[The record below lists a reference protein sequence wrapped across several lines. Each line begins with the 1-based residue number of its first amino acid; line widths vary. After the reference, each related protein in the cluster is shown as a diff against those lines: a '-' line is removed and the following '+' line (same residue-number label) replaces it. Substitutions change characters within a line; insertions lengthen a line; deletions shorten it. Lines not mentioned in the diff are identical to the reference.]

1 MTVLNVVT
9 YFVKPEK
16 RQQFISFWQRWV
28 KYVKDN
34 PETFRELKSL
44 KLFTQMYGG
53 TYGGYV
59 EMWEFDNLE
68 ELAKHMAKWA
78 SDKGLQA
85 IEKEWSSLS
94 EQATQNL
101 WIAVG

>member
-1 MTVLNVVT
+1 MTVFSVVT

-16 RQQFISFWQRWV
+16 RQEFMSFWQRWF

-34 PETFRELKSL
+34 PETFKELKSV

-53 TYGGYV
+53 IYGGYV

-78 SDKGLQA
+78 SDKGLKE
-85 IEKEWSSLS
+85 IEKEWSCFS
-94 EQATQNL
+94 EQATQNI
-101 WIAVG
+101 WSAIE